1 MQAGVI
7 PDTAILVI
15 LSLWPGQR
23 KRMKFRKFGQRSLA
37 SAVLFGLG
45 LGITACGPSNTVDF
59 VYVTGS
65 KNNPGQIEVYEADSE
80 SGALTPIQAAIY
92 PSGGRNPIAEVT
104 SPNYKYLYVLNHD
117 DNALV
122 QFAIGTD
129 GKLYPQNTYNTPGTE
144 PSALSINKAGTFLFV
159 TDTFQPGFTS
169 ANPGAGAVVVYP
181 ISSDGSLGTPVTQTF
196 TSAGKS
202 ISAPYYPVCYSPS
215 GVNVLANGNDV
226 YVVNTNN
233 VSISNS
239 NRCLQNVGTVSA
251 FNVSS
256 SGVLA
261 PITGNESD
269 GTFAAGVFPTAIA
282 SDPGSNWI
290 YVTDAKSNELIGYNI
305 ASNGFLTAMQN
316 GPFKTG
322 NYPVGVVVDPRGEFI
337 YVSNYTDNTVSAF
350 AISLSSGNPSQVSG
364 SGTYSTDTGPT
375 CVIVDPAIGRFVYT
389 ANFLDST
396 VSGLQLN
403 PNTGALTTNQN
414 SPYPGPGQSTCVAAI
429 PHGNHSIQTNLD

>member
-1 MQAGVI
+1 
-7 PDTAILVI
+7 
-15 LSLWPGQR
+15 
-23 KRMKFRKFGQRSLA
+23 MKFEKFGQTFLA
-37 SAVLFGLG
+37 SAVLLGLG

-65 KNNPGQIEVYEADSE
+65 KNNPGQVEVFEADSE
-80 SGALTPIQAAIY
+80 SGALTPISAGIY
-92 PSGGRNPIAEVT
+92 PSGGRNPVAEVVH
-104 SPNYKYLYVLNHD
+104 PNYKYLYVLNHD

-159 TDTFQPGFTS
+159 TDTYQPGFTA
-169 ANPGAGAVVVYP
+169 ANPGPGAVVVYP
-181 ISSDGSLGTPVTQTF
+181 IASNGSLGTPVTQTF
-196 TSAGKS
+196 TVKGSPTT
-202 ISAPYYPVCYSPS
+202 SAPYYPVCYSPS
-215 GVNVLANGNDV
+215 GVNVLANGNDL

-233 VSISNS
+233 VSIPNT
-239 NRCLQNVGTVSA
+239 NPCLQNVGTVSA

-256 SGVLA
+256 SGALTA
-261 PITGNESD
+261 IAGNEAD

-282 SDPGSNWI
+282 SDPGSNWV
-290 YVTDAKSNELIGYNI
+290 YVTDAKSNELIGYNL
-305 ASNGFLTAMQN
+305 AANGALLPMQN
-316 GPFKTG
+316 GPFRTG
-322 NYPVGVVVDPRGEFI
+322 NYPIGVTVDPRGEFI

-350 AISLSSGNPSQVSG
+350 AISLSSGNPSGIAG
-364 SGTYSTDTGPT
+364 SGTYATDTGPT
-375 CVIVDPAIGRFVYT
+375 CVIVEPSIGRFVYT

-396 VSGLQLN
+396 VSGLALN

-429 PHGNHSIQTNLD
+429 PHGNHSIQTNLTP